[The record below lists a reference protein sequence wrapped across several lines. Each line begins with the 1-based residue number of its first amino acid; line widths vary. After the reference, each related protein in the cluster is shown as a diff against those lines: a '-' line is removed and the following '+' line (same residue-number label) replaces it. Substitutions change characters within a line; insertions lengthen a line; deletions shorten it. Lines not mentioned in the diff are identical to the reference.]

1 MEDKEMLIMIQLILI
16 LMITVGLLAS
26 AFRKNTVKPVIK
38 EYINPRKRK
47 IDEIYDDDDMSEKI
61 QVDPVFK
68 MKVFHRSSSKD
79 RFHDFEGF
87 PKNTIA

>member
-16 LMITVGLLAS
+16 VMITVGVIAS

-47 IDEIYDDDDMSEKI
+47 IDEIYDDDMFEKI

>member
-1 MEDKEMLIMIQLILI
+1 MEDREMLIMIQLILI
-16 LMITVGLLAS
+16 LMITVGILAS
-26 AFRKNTVKPVIK
+26 AFRKITVKPVIK

-47 IDEIYDDDDMSEKI
+47 IDEIYDDDMWEKI

-87 PKNTIA
+87 PKNIIA

>member
-16 LMITVGLLAS
+16 VMITVGVLAS
-26 AFRKNTVKPVIK
+26 AFRKITVKPVIK

-47 IDEIYDDDDMSEKI
+47 IEEIYDDDMWEKI